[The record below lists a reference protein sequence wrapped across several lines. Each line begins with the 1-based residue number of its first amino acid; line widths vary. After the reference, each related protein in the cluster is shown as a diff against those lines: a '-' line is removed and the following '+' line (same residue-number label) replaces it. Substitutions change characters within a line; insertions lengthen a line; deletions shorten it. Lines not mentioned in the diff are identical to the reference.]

1 MIIHPPIEQIFI
13 GFHLESGILLHVGE
27 LAMDKT
33 DKNPCPWKLKLW
45 RKKRCGTNIYISGD
59 GGKASKARGVE

>member
-45 RKKRCGTNIYISGD
+45 RKKRDVGPIYTFQVMEE
-59 GGKASKARGVE
+59 KQARQGV